1 MEMLKLFQNPASVI
15 VVGNMVTKR
24 QLGLLFIVLGVGAI
38 IAMFAVDLIGAG
50 QFQGIGPAQR
60 RALIVAGLA
69 ILVGA
74 TLLPLGNRPA

>member
-1 MEMLKLFQNPASVI
+1 MPKLFQNPASVI
-15 VVGNMVTKR
+15 VAGNMVTKR
-24 QLGLLFIVLGVGAI
+24 QLGLLFIILGVGAV

>member
-1 MEMLKLFQNPASVI
+1 MM
-15 VVGNMVTKR
+15 TKR
-24 QLGLLFIVLGVGAI
+24 QLGLLFIVMGVGAML
-38 IAMFAVDLIGAG
+38 AMFAIDLIGAG

-60 RALIVAGLA
+60 RALVVAGLA

>member
-1 MEMLKLFQNPASVI
+1 MLKLFQNPASVI
-15 VVGNMVTKR
+15 VAGNMVTKR